1 TNFVDGNQ
9 SKESEDE
16 EPQADHE
23 HVIERL
29 LRNGAVVPGIV
40 EALDEHED
48 YAEIEAESLAT
59 SKPQSKEPSRRRLNC
74 LKAITKKLL
83 LSSDDSEE
91 VRVFCLISN
100 VLRPFVP
107 RGNAR
112 NIPALCLPFIVLADA
127 LLGVTGYPEF
137 ARNICPMVNPAHVHA
152 LNADA
157 VAIRNTRIS
166 KFSV

>member
-9 SKESEDE
+9 SKESADE

-23 HVIERL
+23 HVIESL
-29 LRNGAVVPGIV
+29 LRNGAVVPDIV

-83 LSSDDSEE
+83 LSSDMSGDVKEKDIISLWSDSNLDSEE
-91 VRVFCLISN
+91 VRIVLLISN

-112 NIPALCLPFIVLADA
+112 NILALCLPFIVL
-127 LLGVTGYPEF
+127 
-137 ARNICPMVNPAHVHA
+137 
-152 LNADA
+152 
-157 VAIRNTRIS
+157 
-166 KFSV
+166 

>member
-1 TNFVDGNQ
+1 
-9 SKESEDE
+9 
-16 EPQADHE
+16 
-23 HVIERL
+23 
-29 LRNGAVVPGIV
+29 
-40 EALDEHED
+40 
-48 YAEIEAESLAT
+48 
-59 SKPQSKEPSRRRLNC
+59 
-74 LKAITKKLL
+74 
-83 LSSDDSEE
+83 DSEE

-152 LNADA
+152 LNVDA
-157 VAIRNTRIS
+157 VAIYEILGSAKSRFNLYDERKETFTSTTMATQKKGVIFNSFFDTAMIQKICSDHGQIFQHRMMLTPHGTAMLMWTKRQS
-166 KFSV
+166 KILSKA

>member
-9 SKESEDE
+9 SKESADE

-23 HVIERL
+23 HVIESL
-29 LRNGAVVPGIV
+29 LRNGAVVPDIV

-83 LSSDDSEE
+83 LSSDMSGDVKEKDIISLWSDSNLDSEE
-91 VRVFCLISN
+91 
-100 VLRPFVP
+100 
-107 RGNAR
+107 
-112 NIPALCLPFIVLADA
+112 
-127 LLGVTGYPEF
+127 
-137 ARNICPMVNPAHVHA
+137 
-152 LNADA
+152 
-157 VAIRNTRIS
+157 
-166 KFSV
+166 